1 MSATYNHPIYVPDYI
16 GEFYYNQTILIGYN
30 GNQLLSG
37 LWQQS
42 VPNLGVDLNSL
53 SFGFN
58 MPNNDAYIQAT
69 YENYLVRS
77 LPPNNV
83 MPSVSFGSVS

>member
-1 MSATYNHPIYVPDYI
+1 MSATYGHSISIPGYI
-16 GEFYYNQTILIGYN
+16 GEFYYNNNIIIGYN

-42 VPNLGVDLNSL
+42 VPNLGIDLNSL

-58 MPNNDAYIQAT
+58 MPNWDGGIQAT
-69 YENYLVRS
+69 YENYLAV
-77 LPPNNV
+77 NIY
-83 MPSVSFGSVS
+83 

>member
-1 MSATYNHPIYVPDYI
+1 M
-16 GEFYYNQTILIGYN
+16 GYN
-30 GNQLLSG
+30 GKQLLSG

-58 MPNNDAYIQAT
+58 MPNGDAGIQAT

-83 MPSVSFGSVS
+83 MPSVSFGSVA